1 MITGKMKLIADERG
15 GTASNGSEWKV
26 VTFVIETDD
35 KYNPDVALKAG
46 TKLADVVKG
55 IKKGTQVEV
64 EYNLKSREYQGKWY
78 TDVEA
83 YKVTPL
89 TATVTNKSN
98 SLATNDPT
106 DLPF

>member
-1 MITGKMKLIADERG
+1 MITGKMKLIADERT
-15 GTASNGSEWKV
+15 GTGSTGIEWKV
-26 VTFVIETDD
+26 ITFVVETDD
-35 KYNPDVALKAG
+35 KYNPDIALKAG
-46 TKLADVVKG
+46 TKLVDVIKG
-55 IKKGTQVEV
+55 IKKGTQVEI

-89 TATVTNKSN
+89 SATVTNTKG
-98 SLATNDPT
+98 SLSPNDDT

>member
-26 VTFVIETDD
+26 ITFVIETDD

-46 TKLADVVKG
+46 TKLVDVIKG
-55 IKKGTQVEV
+55 IKKGTQVQV

-89 TATVTNKSN
+89 SATVTNKKD

>member
-1 MITGKMKLIADERG
+1 MIKGKMKLIADERG

-26 VTFVIETDD
+26 ITFVVETDD
-35 KYNPDVALKAG
+35 KYNPDIALKAG
-46 TKLADVVKG
+46 TKLVDVIKG
-55 IKKGTQVEV
+55 IKKGTQVEI
-64 EYNLKSREYQGKWY
+64 EYNIKSREYQGKWY

-89 TATVTNKSN
+89 SATVTNTKG
-98 SLATNDPT
+98 SLSTNDPE

>member
-1 MITGKMKLIADERG
+1 MIKGKMKLIADQRG

-26 VTFVIETDD
+26 ITFVIETDD

-46 TKLADVVKG
+46 TKLFDVVKG
-55 IKKGTQVEV
+55 IKKGTQVQV

-89 TATVTNKSN
+89 SATVTNKKD
-98 SLATNDPT
+98 SLATNDPP

>member
-26 VTFVIETDD
+26 ITFVIETDD
-35 KYNPDVALKAG
+35 KYNPDIALKAG
-46 TKLADVVKG
+46 TKLVDVIKG
-55 IKKGTQVEV
+55 IKKGTQVQV

-89 TATVTNKSN
+89 SATVTNKKD

>member
-55 IKKGTQVEV
+55 IKKGTQIEV

-89 TATVTNKSN
+89 SATVTNKKD

>member
-1 MITGKMKLIADERG
+1 MITGKMKLITNERE
-15 GTASNGSEWKV
+15 GTATNGTDWKSL
-26 VTFVIETDD
+26 TFVLETDD

-46 TKLADVVKG
+46 TKLFDVVKG

-89 TATVTNKSN
+89 SATVTNKKN
-98 SLATNDPT
+98 SLATNDSD